1 VLLGNLAGI
10 GILIV
15 VKTASLDITRQRTR
29 DSGKGSAAEGG
40 VGVGAALVFER
51 TVNNLGVVTR
61 QSCKVRVLALMLERS
76 LNKEVQHVYSAP
88 EIGRDLYRLAR
99 VRQ

>member
-1 VLLGNLAGI
+1 M

-15 VKTASLDITRQRTR
+15 VETAGLDIARQRTR
-29 DSGKGSAAEGG
+29 DSGEGGAAEGG

-61 QSCKVRVLALMLERS
+61 QSREVRVLALMSERG
-76 LNKEVQHVYSAP
+76 LDKEVQHVYSAP
-88 EIGRDLYRLAR
+88 EMGRDLYRLAR

>member
-10 GILIV
+10 GILMV
-15 VKTASLDITRQRTR
+15 VETAGLDIARQRTR
-29 DSGKGSAAEGG
+29 DGGKGGAAEGG
-40 VGVGAALVFER
+40 VGVGAVIVFER

-61 QSCKVRVLALMLERS
+61 QSCEVRVLALMLERG
-76 LNKEVQHVYSAP
+76 LDKEVQHVYSAL
-88 EIGRDLYRLAR
+88 EMGRDLYRSAR